1 MTDLTQDWKDGKL
14 SAGWY
19 WVQGSRTKGICA
31 YTAEYLNNMYRPSN
45 GERIIAPVPTFEE
58 WQASEKYN
66 KHLEEKI
73 KIYERKDK
81 QATETSIAYNEL
93 LEENAHLKELLKECI
108 PYTQNTKNE
117 QQKDLC
123 ITSEQL
129 TEQWKKSELPY
140 AEYYIKLGGGEYTND
155 VWDIDGWQ
163 SFNKKGD
170 VVVEVLAPVP
180 SYDEWKATYNCML
193 ENEVLRLKNA
203 QLKELL
209 KECKE
214 VIKNVDTY
222 YGNYDSTNGY
232 LVINKIDEVL
242 K

>member
-1 MTDLTQDWKDGKL
+1 MTK
-14 SAGWY
+14 S
-19 WVQGSRTKGICA
+19 
-31 YTAEYLNNMYRPSN
+31 
-45 GERIIAPVPTFEE
+45 
-58 WQASEKYN
+58 
-66 KHLEEKI
+66 
-73 KIYERKDK
+73 
-81 QATETSIAYNEL
+81 
-93 LEENAHLKELLKECI
+93 
-108 PYTQNTKNE
+108 QNTKNE

-129 TEQWKKSELPY
+129 TEKWKKGKLPY

-180 SYDEWKATYNCML
+180 SYEEWRAKL
-193 ENEVLRLKNA
+193 EENTH
-203 QLKELL
+203 LKELL

-214 VIKNVDTY
+214 VIKNVDIY

-232 LVINKIDEVL
+232 LVINKINEVL